1 MLYIHSTALSDICPP
16 TDTVKWPTL
25 TVSTAHRIQLGLRD
39 GWPYNSP
46 GSKSSPYVSMR
57 SNGFDTVKLNS
68 LAIMIILTLT
78 NLRFF
83 LFRNFISG
91 GFEDSDFRRK
101 IILFTMRTVIVSFF
115 SSPDWELGAAIDYW
129 AVSFF
134 GQRKKA
140 RLVFQGQVLSPASY
154 CCCA

>member
-16 TDTVKWPTL
+16 TDTVKWPAL

-46 GSKSSPYVSMR
+46 GSKSSPCVSMR

-83 LFRNFISG
+83 YL
-91 GFEDSDFRRK
+91 
-101 IILFTMRTVIVSFF
+101 IILLVFWGLRLPEKNYIIHNANCYCFFF

-134 GQRKKA
+134 GQRKKV